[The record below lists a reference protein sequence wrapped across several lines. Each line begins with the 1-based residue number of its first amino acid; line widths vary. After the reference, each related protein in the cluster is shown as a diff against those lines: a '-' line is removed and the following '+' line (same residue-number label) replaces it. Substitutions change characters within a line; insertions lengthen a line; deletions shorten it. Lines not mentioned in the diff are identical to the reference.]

1 MKDGGEANCFHFILH
16 PSSFILPVTRSIPFA
31 VPLTCQTLAA
41 SVTNSHV
48 QTLPIDAVLPDV
60 VERLRRAQSLVIEA
74 PPGAGKTTRVPT
86 SILDAGLSGAGQ
98 VLVLEPR
105 RIAARMAARR
115 VSEERGESLGETV
128 GYQVRFEDVSSA
140 RTRLRF
146 LTEGVLARRLLADPR
161 LAGVGCVVLDEFHE
175 RHLQAD
181 VALALLRRLQRTTR
195 PDLKVVAMSATL
207 DAAPVASYL
216 GCEVLRSEGRR
227 FDVDVEHAARHD
239 ERPLELQVEA
249 AVRRLV
255 SEGLDG
261 DVLVFLPGAASI
273 RRAQGACERVAA
285 EANLRVLPLH
295 GELPSAQQDEAVRP
309 ADVRKLILS
318 TNVAETSVTIE
329 GVAAVIDS
337 GLARIAG
344 HSPWSGLPV
353 LKVSRVSRASA
364 VQRAG
369 RAGRTREGRCLRL
382 YTAQDFNARP
392 EYETPEVRRLD
403 LAETALEL
411 RASGVEDLER
421 FEWFEPPQPEALAAA
436 ESLLR
441 RLGAI
446 DGRGRVTDAGRSM
459 LRMPLHPRL
468 AAIVVEAERRG
479 VASDACTIAALISE
493 RDIRAGR
500 VQLGAGEEKSAGR
513 ETPRRGAERHGSSDL
528 IELLELFSEAEAV
541 NFDAERVRRLGLEPN
556 AVRAVSRAAGQLRRT
571 LSRGGAESEARDT
584 QSASEAARV
593 SPKPGGAG
601 KSRARGNAGRGVAQL
616 SEEAERELLISILAG
631 YPDRVARRR
640 ASKDARDT
648 SRELLLSG
656 GGTAELASESVVREA
671 EFMVA
676 VDAEERSDSST
687 SFARS
692 AKSGMN
698 VTKSAAAKSVVRIA
712 SAVEPDWLL
721 DLFADSLAERVEA
734 RWNAQGERVEVV
746 RRLVYDQ
753 LVVDE
758 WRADKAEGEE
768 VTRALAAAAL
778 DAGARA
784 FVDWEQVESFLARV
798 EFVAGAFPEE
808 SFPALSDAD
817 VDAALEEMC
826 EGRRSF
832 AELREAARAGELL
845 ERLRRR
851 LTQEQSRL
859 VARAAPERVTLARGR
874 QARVKYERGRAPH
887 VASRLQDFFGM
898 SDGPRVACGRVALVL
913 QLLAPNQRPVQ
924 VTTDLAGFWSRH
936 YPSVRRELGRRY
948 PRHAWPEDPLNT

>member
-1 MKDGGEANCFHFILH
+1 VQALPIEE
-16 PSSFILPVTRSIPFA
+16 ILPE
-31 VPLTCQTLAA
+31 
-41 SVTNSHV
+41 
-48 QTLPIDAVLPDV
+48 V
-60 VERLRRAQSLVIEA
+60 VERLRRARSLVIEA
-74 PPGAGKTTRVPT
+74 PPGAGKTTRVPP
-86 SILDAGLSGAGQ
+86 SLLDAGLSGAGD

-115 VSEERGESLGETV
+115 VSEERGEGVGETV
-128 GYQVRFEDVSSA
+128 GYQVRFEDVSSS

-146 LTEGVLARRLLADPR
+146 LTEGVLTRRLLSDPR
-161 LAGVGCVVLDEFHE
+161 LEGVGCVVLDEFHE

-195 PDLKVVAMSATL
+195 PDLKVVSMSATL
-207 DAAPVASYL
+207 DAAPVAAYL
-216 GCEVLRSEGRR
+216 DCETLRSEGRR
-227 FDVDVEHAARHD
+227 FEVKVEHAARHD
-239 ERPLELQVEA
+239 ERPLELQVES

-255 SEGLDG
+255 AEGLDG

-273 RRAQGACERVAA
+273 RRAQTACELVAS
-285 EANLRVLPLH
+285 EANMRVLPLH
-295 GELPSAQQDEAVRP
+295 GELPSARQDEAVRP
-309 ADVRKLILS
+309 SDRPKLILS

-364 VQRAG
+364 LQRAG

-411 RASGVEDLER
+411 RASGVEDLAG
-421 FEWFEPPQPEALAAA
+421 FEWFESPSTESLAAA
-436 ESLLR
+436 ETLLR
-441 RLGAI
+441 RLGAT
-446 DGRGRVTDAGRSM
+446 DERARVTDAGRSM

-468 AAIVVEAERRG
+468 ARIVVEAEARG
-479 VASDACTIAALISE
+479 VASDACTVAALIAE

-500 VQLGAGEEKSAGR
+500 VAFGVEGKEKTTGR
-513 ETPRRGAERHGSSDL
+513 EPSSRDAKTHGSSDL
-528 IELLELFSEAEAV
+528 IELLELFSQAEAAG
-541 NFDAERVRRLGLEPN
+541 FDAERVRRLGLEPN
-556 AVRAVSRAAGQLRRT
+556 AVRAVSRASRQLRRT
-571 LSRGGAESEARDT
+571 LSRAVAKSERRDT
-584 QSASEAARV
+584 QSASVAARV
-593 SPKPGGAG
+593 SPKLSGTVKSQTRSGAAE
-601 KSRARGNAGRGVAQL
+601 RL
-616 SEEAERELLISILAG
+616 SDESERELLVSILAG

-640 ASKDARDT
+640 ASKDGRES
-648 SRELLLSG
+648 SREILLSG
-656 GGTAELASESVVREA
+656 GGTAELAPESVVRGA
-671 EFMVA
+671 EFLVA
-676 VDAEERSDSST
+676 VDAEERGGAAVRNAS
-687 SFARS
+687 AR
-692 AKSGMN
+692 N
-698 VTKSAAAKSVVRIA
+698 VTRAAKSVVRLA
-712 SAVEPDWLL
+712 SAIEPDWLL

-734 RWNAQGERVEVV
+734 RWNAQAERVEVV

-753 LVVDE
+753 LIIDE

-768 VTRALAAAAL
+768 VTRALASAAL
-778 DAGARA
+778 DAGVRA
-784 FVDWEQVESFLARV
+784 FVEWEQIESFLARV
-798 EFVAGAFPEE
+798 EFTASAFPEE
-808 SFPALSDAD
+808 SIPMLVEEDAR
-817 VDAALEEMC
+817 VALEEMC
-826 EGRRSF
+826 EGRRTF
-832 AELREAARAGELL
+832 AELREAARAGEML

-851 LTQEQSRL
+851 LKAEQTRL

-874 QARVKYERGRAPH
+874 QARVRYERGRAPY

-913 QLLAPNQRPVQ
+913 QLLAPNSRPVQ

-948 PRHAWPEDPLNT
+948 PRHAWPEDPLSV